1 MKKPP
6 KRGRA
11 GKPLTDTQRL
21 KRHYGANAK
30 NHKISDLPKR
40 GAGRRKWVLAVQRYR
55 PEM

>member
-40 GAGRRKWVLAVQRYR
+40 GAGRRK
-55 PEM
+55 